1 MYDNGVNSSCKN
13 VTAYMSYEDWENI
26 NEDMEKRRS
35 IKRLKERQKRA
46 CYFRRQR
53 RLGTIIMLLGIV
65 CLISGSVVIQRV
77 LQGFGVITGFVG
89 LYMMYTNQMVVVDG
103 YYLECQDRINRF

>member
-1 MYDNGVNSSCKN
+1 MYDNNTDCKN

-26 NEDMEKRRS
+26 NEDMEKRRGA
-35 IKRLKERQKRA
+35 KKLKEQHKRA

-53 RLGTIIMLLGIV
+53 RLGAIIMLLGII
-65 CLISGSVVIQRV
+65 CLILGSFVLQRV
-77 LQGFGVITGFVG
+77 LQGFGVITGFAG
-89 LYMMYTNQMVVVDG
+89 LYMMYTNQMIVVDG